1 MLLDY
6 KDAKKEGDRSS
17 SILTVTAIMASAIAA
32 IIVFASA
39 GVSENGIA
47 YPQKESYN
55 YGHHAM
61 MKPGEYSA
69 GTVASIQN
77 DENGSPTWIISGLWK
92 GSLITDKSK
101 EGVGSQSIN
110 ATNSTA
116 TTKNTTTTSSNTANL
131 PTARFEAMLN
141 MIITNGSAMHE
152 HAIYNLT
159 LTEIF
164 VPDNNTSVFNGT
176 ATITMK
182 NGPVQNVPVS
192 IKILDGNVISIWA
205 DPTIN
210 NHFGNT
216 PIFGTATKD
225 VIIKK

>member
-1 MLLDY
+1 M
-6 KDAKKEGDRSS
+6 
-17 SILTVTAIMASAIAA
+17 
-32 IIVFASA
+32 
-39 GVSENGIA
+39 
-47 YPQKESYN
+47 
-55 YGHHAM
+55 
-61 MKPGEYSA
+61 
-69 GTVASIQN
+69 
-77 DENGSPTWIISGLWK
+77 
-92 GSLITDKSK
+92 ITDKSK

-116 TTKNTTTTSSNTANL
+116 TTTKNTTTTTSHTATL

-141 MIITNGSAMHE
+141 MIMTNGSAMHE

-164 VPDNNTSVFNGT
+164 VPDNKTSVFNGT

-205 DPTIN
+205 DPTILN

-216 PIFGTATKD
+216 PIFGTVTKD